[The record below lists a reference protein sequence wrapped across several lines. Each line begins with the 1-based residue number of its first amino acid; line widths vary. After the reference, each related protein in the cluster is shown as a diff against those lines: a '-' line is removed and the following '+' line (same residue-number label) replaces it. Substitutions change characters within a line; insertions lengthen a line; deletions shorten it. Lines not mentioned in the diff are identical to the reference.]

1 MSSSGSTEYKYWFE
15 ALMPEQHKAV
25 VSFLGP
31 EATGVDAEV
40 VFSSWIVCFSL
51 IALALLGRL
60 GLGSISNKEGVSKYY
75 ADEGLSMK
83 TLFELYVE
91 FIRDLSDSIVGRKN
105 TNVFF
110 WFFGGLFLYILSNN
124 LLGLL
129 PNATS
134 PSINMSNNVAIAL
147 SVLVFF
153 TIVGLKR
160 QGMGF
165 ITHLFGPKLPLWLVP
180 VSLLIFVIEVFGT
193 FLIRPAS
200 LSLRLTGNMNGDH
213 TILGFAYSAFPYLL
227 PLIAYGL
234 GIFVSVIQS
243 FVFTLLSII
252 YVLLSLEHD
261 DHH

>member
-1 MSSSGSTEYKYWFE
+1 M
-15 ALMPEQHKAV
+15 
-25 VSFLGP
+25 
-31 EATGVDAEV
+31 
-40 VFSSWIVCFSL
+40 
-51 IALALLGRL
+51 
-60 GLGSISNKEGVSKYY
+60 
-75 ADEGLSMK
+75 
-83 TLFELYVE
+83 
-91 FIRDLSDSIVGRKN
+91 
-105 TNVFF
+105 
-110 WFFGGLFLYILSNN
+110 
-124 LLGLL
+124 GLL

-134 PSINMSNNVAIAL
+134 PSTNISNNLAMSLTVM
-147 SVLVFF
+147 VFF

-165 ITHLFGPKLPLWLVP
+165 ITHMMGPLLPLAIIIFPVELV
-180 VSLLIFVIEVFGT
+180 GT
-193 FLIRPAS
+193 FLIRP
-200 LSLRLTGNMNGDH
+200 LSLALRLAGNMNGDH